1 MHFMRTQNAI
11 RKSDQ
16 TKIHLI
22 LTPHLLC
29 ESIMFGYHCAMCSNR
44 EKSLVINS
52 GSISIIILVE
62 RGKTRR
68 PNVLR
73 VYCQRTDF
81 HIAYCIYGCFF
92 CFVIILFPFLLFFLF
107 TKQTSNHGGA
117 VLQLNRP
124 SVSIKNKIIYNK
136 YKFSSAFRI
145 VMFLWQ
151 LLCIRL
157 CVCIFFCA

>member
-1 MHFMRTQNAI
+1 MHFLCVVPKSKHDNMKCIAIGIVWMHFMRTQNAI

-68 PNVLR
+68 SNVLR
-73 VYCQRTDF
+73 VYCQRADF
-81 HIAYCIYGCFF
+81 HIAYCIYVSFF
-92 CFVIILFPFLLFFLF
+92 CFVIILFPFFAVFFYL
-107 TKQTSNHGGA
+107 
-117 VLQLNRP
+117 R
-124 SVSIKNKIIYNK
+124 NKHQIT
-136 YKFSSAFRI
+136 
-145 VMFLWQ
+145 V
-151 LLCIRL
+151 LLCSS
-157 CVCIFFCA
+157 